1 MAKANPSNGKRA
13 IFLSLLLGAASM
25 LVVAGIVH
33 SPGEAFR
40 ASLSGLQ
47 IWWQNVFPGLLPP
60 LMLAELLAAS
70 GLLHGMAA
78 LAEPLTRRLFRLPGA
93 AGWAIAFGWSAGIPA
108 GAKETA
114 RLRDNGTISDEDV
127 DTVLLVSH
135 VPNPFLIVLVI
146 GFGFLNAPALGWAIA
161 LGLWLAAIL
170 AGTVW
175 SRIAKPRGPRVPALP
190 VTQPKALL
198 LRAARAAADGRKEDG
213 RPLGKLLADSVTG
226 AVGMLMTIGGL
237 MMMCAVVIRLL
248 ELFLPGNDLWLPFP
262 GLYELHLGAYETSK
276 SALFTSDPAQ
286 ACALL
291 AAALAW
297 TGWSGLLQARAAFG
311 LNKPFPWLKIISSR
325 LLHSAATLLV
335 VYPLAKLVL
344 SEPFKKWFAERQPG
358 PSADAETWST
368 FAGVLPNGWSR
379 MSESMTVALAS
390 FGVFLLLALLAALI
404 RPKTPSGKDAPDK
417 RQR

>member
-1 MAKANPSNGKRA
+1 MVKANPSNSKRA

-70 GLLHGMAA
+70 GLLHGLAA
-78 LAEPLTRRLFRLPGA
+78 LAEPLTRGLFRLPGA
-93 AGWAIAFGWSAGIPA
+93 AGWAISFGWSAGIPA

-114 RLRDNGTISDEDV
+114 RLRDNGMIRDEDV

-135 VPNPFLIVLVI
+135 VPNPFLIVLVV
-146 GFGFLNAPALGWAIA
+146 GFGFLHSPALGWAIA
-161 LGLWLAAIL
+161 LGLWLSAIL
-170 AGTVW
+170 SGIVW

-190 VTQPKALL
+190 VTQSRALL
-198 LRAARAAADGRKEDG
+198 IRAVRAAADARKEDG

-226 AVGMLMTIGGL
+226 AVGTLMTIGGL
-237 MMMCAVVIRLL
+237 MMMSAVVVRLL
-248 ELFLPGNDLWLPFP
+248 QLFVPGNDLWLQFP
-262 GLYELHLGAYETSK
+262 GLYELHLGAYESSQ
-276 SALFTSDPAQ
+276 SALFLSDPAQ

-325 LLHSAATLLV
+325 LLHSAAALLI
-335 VYPLAKLVL
+335 VYPLAKLFL
-344 SEPFKKWFAERQPG
+344 AEPVKMRLADRWPI
-358 PSADAETWST
+358 PSANPEAWS
-368 FAGVLPNGWSR
+368 ASSGVLPNGWSHL
-379 MSESMTVALAS
+379 SENVTVALAS
-390 FGVFLLLALLAALI
+390 FGVFLLLALIAALI
-404 RPKTPSGKDAPDK
+404 RPKAPSGKDKPGK
-417 RQR
+417 PGS